1 MKQSQTKRLPV
12 RVSPTFRILLAMVF
26 GGLFGVVVGPRAG
39 GMGEVGNV
47 VIGLIKTLATPLIF
61 FAVIDAFLR
70 TTVRAKSGLLMLGIS
85 AVNATLAVVIA
96 LTLSNTLQ
104 PGRYLCIPSQAR
116 VSRDVVRGV
125 RPVHFLEDLLA
136 LIPANIVDPFRTNS
150 IIPVVVLAITGG
162 LALRRHK
169 DEQTAVGG
177 LGYRLIED
185 FVEAVLRAL
194 ELLLGWVVALL
205 PLAVFMVMAQT
216 VGTQG
221 LSALRGLALYLGVV
235 VLGLAMHVGLVYQA
249 WVVFVARVPLAWFWA
264 ALRAP
269 LAYAAG
275 ASSSLATLPVTLRSL
290 RAMGVSDGSARM
302 SACVAT
308 NVNND
313 GILLYEAMAALIVA
327 QAYGIDLS
335 FGQQMLLAATCVLA
349 SVGIAGIPEAGMI
362 SLAVVLTTANLPL
375 DLLPLLLSVDWILG
389 RCRAMTNVVGDV
401 LGAVLLDR
409 LLPCSSVDEGGSI
422 SVGRSSSVSARDPSE
437 LETVA

>member
-1 MKQSQTKRLPV
+1 
-12 RVSPTFRILLAMVF
+12 MVF

-39 GMGEVGNV
+39 GMGEVGKV

-70 TTVRAKSGLLMLGIS
+70 TTIRAKSGLLILGIS
-85 AVNATLAVVIA
+85 VVNATLAVVIA
-96 LTLSNTLQ
+96 LTLANSLR
-104 PGRYLCIPSQAR
+104 PGRYLCIPTEAQ
-116 VSRDVVRGV
+116 VSRDVLRGG
-125 RPVHFLEDLLA
+125 RPARFLEDLLA

-150 IIPVVVLAITGG
+150 IVPVVVLAITGG

-177 LGYRLIED
+177 LGYRVIED
-185 FVEAVLRAL
+185 FVAAVLRAL

-205 PLAVFMVMAQT
+205 PLAVFMVIAQT

-249 WVVFVARVPLAWFWA
+249 WVVFVARVPVAWFWA

-290 RAMGVSDGSARM
+290 KAMGVSDGSARM

-308 NVNND
+308 NLNND
-313 GILLYEAMAALIVA
+313 GILLYEAMAALMVA

-335 FGQQMLLAATCVLA
+335 LGQQLMVAATCVLA
-349 SVGIAGIPEAGMI
+349 SIGIAGVPEAGLI
-362 SLAVVLTTANLPL
+362 SLAVVLTTAKLPL

-409 LLPCSSVDEGGSI
+409 LSPCSSVDEGRSI
-422 SVGRSSSVSARDPSE
+422 PVGLSSSVSARNPSKV
-437 LETVA
+437 ETAA

>member
-1 MKQSQTKRLPV
+1 MKQSQTRRLPV
-12 RVSPTFRILLAMVF
+12 HVSPTFRILLAMVV

-70 TTVRAKSGLLMLGIS
+70 TTVRAKSGLLILGIS

-96 LTLSNTLQ
+96 LTLANTLQ
-104 PGRYLCIPSQAR
+104 PGRYLWIPTEAR

-125 RPVHFLEDLLA
+125 RPVHFLEDLLG

-150 IIPVVVLAITGG
+150 IIPVVVLAIAGG
-162 LALRRHK
+162 VALRKHK
-169 DEQTAVGG
+169 DERTAAGG
-177 LGYRLIED
+177 LGYRAIEE
-185 FVEAVLRAL
+185 FVAAALRAL
-194 ELLLGWVVALL
+194 ELLLGWAVALL

-249 WVVFVARVPLAWFWA
+249 WVVFVARVPVAWFWA

-275 ASSSLATLPVTLRSL
+275 ASSSLATLPVTLRTL

-308 NVNND
+308 NLNND

-335 FGQQMLLAATCVLA
+335 LGQQLMVAATCVLA

-362 SLAVVLTTANLPL
+362 SLAVVLTTAKLPL

-409 LLPCSSVDEGGSI
+409 LLPCSSVHEGGSI
-422 SVGRSSSVSARDPSE
+422 SVGLSSSASVRNPAE
-437 LETVA
+437 LETVG